1 MSEVTQAAQH
11 GLLRNRAFMAIW
23 AAQILSQTAANA
35 VTSALIILVAELTHS
50 NTSSSFLIL
59 LAIIPAVLF
68 GFAGGVIVDRVD
80 RRMVLVVTNALRA
93 VAIVPLILAGESVTT
108 AYLVNFLVATVT
120 IFFVPAEAAT
130 IPSIVRKRDLLVAN
144 SLFTFTFNGAFLVG
158 FIILAPVVVSLYGFY
173 ALWFT
178 IGTMFAVASL
188 LCLTLPTAAPTA
200 RLLSVEAAEQAVS
213 ETRRGIADAFH
224 YLRSTPL
231 VTWAMIY
238 IALTYTLV
246 AVAGALAPGFVR
258 EVLRLGERNVVVL
271 IAPAGIGVVFGLGVL
286 NVVSRR
292 IGRPHA
298 IGLGLMVTAVAL
310 GVLAAARPFADVFA
324 ESRFGGGLGGALP
337 FFIGIVSVT
346 AFVFG
351 VAYSFITVP
360 AMTLLQEELPEDIRG
375 RVFGVL
381 NSLVSIFSFLP
392 LVIVGPIADVWGIAP
407 VFVLGALL
415 VFGVWLAGRSE
426 RLRSGISRAAATVT
440 QVTHA
445 KDLLGEGPKD
455 SLG

>member
-1 MSEVTQAAQH
+1 LSEVTQAVET
-11 GLLRNRAFMAIW
+11 GLLRNRAFLALW
-23 AAQILSQTAANA
+23 GAQILSQTAANA

-68 GFAGGVIVDRVD
+68 GFAGGVIVDRSD
-80 RRMVLVVTNALRA
+80 RRFVLVVTNAARSLA
-93 VAIVPLILAGESVTT
+93 VVPLVLWGESVTT

-130 IPSIVRKRDLLVAN
+130 IPSIVRKKDLLVAN

-158 FIILAPVVVSLYGFY
+158 FIILAPIIVSLYGFY
-173 ALWFT
+173 VLWFT
-178 IGTMFAVASL
+178 IIAMFAVASL
-188 LCLTLPTAAPTA
+188 LCLTLPAAAPRTKK
-200 RLLSVEAAEQAVS
+200 LLSVDVAEQAVS
-213 ETRRGIADAFH
+213 ETRRGIADAFG

-231 VTWAMIY
+231 VTWALVY

-246 AVAGALAPGFVR
+246 AMAGALAPGYVR

-271 IAPAGIGVVFGLGVL
+271 VAPAGIGVVFGLGLL
-286 NVVSRR
+286 NFVSRR
-292 IGRPHA
+292 IGRSHA
-298 IGLGLMVTAVAL
+298 IGWGLVVTGAAL
-310 GVLAAARPFADVFA
+310 GTLAAARPLVDVFA
-324 ESRFGGGLGGALP
+324 ESRFGGAVGTLGGALP

-360 AMTLLQEELPEDIRG
+360 AMTLLQEELPEEIRG

-392 LVIVGPIADVWGIAP
+392 LIIVGPIADVWGIAP
-407 VFVLGALL
+407 VFVLAALI
-415 VFGVWLAGRSE
+415 VFAVWLAGRKE
-426 RLRSGISRAAATVT
+426 RLRSGERHVEHRGGVAERA
-440 QVTHA
+440 
-445 KDLLGEGPKD
+445 
-455 SLG
+455 

>member
-1 MSEVTQAAQH
+1 MAEVTQAAQH
-11 GLLRNRAFMAIW
+11 GLLRNRGFMALW

-35 VTSALIILVAELTHS
+35 VTSALIVLVAEITHS

-80 RRMVLVVTNALRA
+80 RRIVLIVTNSARALA
-93 VAIVPLILAGESVTT
+93 VVPLLLAGDSVTT
-108 AYLVNFLVATVT
+108 AYLVNFLVAAVT

-130 IPSIVRKRDLLVAN
+130 IPSIVRRGDLLVAN
-144 SLFTFTFNGAFLVG
+144 SLFTFTFNGAFLLG
-158 FIILAPVVVSLYGFY
+158 FIILAPVVVSLYGFTV
-173 ALWFT
+173 LWFT
-178 IGTMFAVASL
+178 IVIMFELASI
-188 LCLTLPTAAPTA
+188 LCLTLP
-200 RLLSVEAAEQAVS
+200 SVPPSVKLGPDVAERAVS

-231 VTWAMIY
+231 VTWAMVY

-246 AVAGALAPGFVR
+246 AIAGALAPGFMR
-258 EVLRLGERNVVVL
+258 EVLRVGERNVVVL
-271 IAPAGIGVVFGLGVL
+271 VAPAGIGVVLGLGLL

-292 IGRPHA
+292 IGRSHA
-298 IGLGLMVTAVAL
+298 IGLGLLVTSIAL
-310 GVLAAARPFADVFA
+310 AVLAAARPFADVFA
-324 ESRFGGGLGGALP
+324 NSRFGQIGGLAALGGALP

-351 VAYSFITVP
+351 IAYSFITVP

-392 LVIVGPIADVWGIAP
+392 LIIVGPIADVWGIAP
-407 VFVLGALL
+407 VFVLSAVT
-415 VFGVWLAGRSE
+415 VFGVWLAGRSA
-426 RLRSGISRAAATVT
+426 RLRS
-440 QVTHA
+440 VTHITGTA
-445 KDLLGEGPKD
+445 SHPRIN
-455 SLG
+455 